1 MVRNVA
7 TLVDAPRSS
16 TFTITPLDLT
26 QARKLL
32 DAVAGHRLEALYR
45 VALSLGM
52 RRGEVCG
59 LRWKDVNFIAAT
71 VSVKGS
77 LQRFSGKLQWTTP
90 KTAASV
96 RTLALPPVLLDAL
109 KRHQA
114 RQAQERADAEAWVDS
129 GYVFVSTRGT
139 SLEPHNVVRHFK
151 SVLRRA
157 GLPETVR
164 FHDLRH
170 SCATLLIAQGV
181 HLSVIKDILGHTQ
194 ISTTANVY
202 GHVLPDIQRDAA
214 SRLDGL
220 LRPQPAEGESTSES
234 ISPEE
239 GSEDTGEDET
249 EDGMEEDEGGDAG
262 DGGAEAADGSG

>member
-1 MVRNVA
+1 M
-7 TLVDAPRSS
+7 
-16 TFTITPLDLT
+16 
-26 QARKLL
+26 
-32 DAVAGHRLEALYR
+32 
-45 VALSLGM
+45 
-52 RRGEVCG
+52 
-59 LRWKDVNFIAAT
+59 
-71 VSVKGS
+71 
-77 LQRFSGKLQWTTP
+77 
-90 KTAASV
+90 
-96 RTLALPPVLLDAL
+96 
-109 KRHQA
+109 
-114 RQAQERADAEAWVDS
+114 DS

-139 SLEPHNVVRHFK
+139 PLEPHNVVRHFK

-214 SRLDGL
+214 SRLDDL
-220 LRPQPAEGESTSES
+220 LGPQPSAEGES

-239 GSEDTGEDET
+239 GGGYAGEDET
-249 EDGMEEDEGGDAG
+249 EDGMEDGEGDDAG
-262 DGGAEAADGSG
+262 DGGAETADSSG